1 MAVGFMRA
9 LIIDSTRSASV
20 QNVAVPVPGP
30 AQVVVTVHRVGI
42 CGTDVELFT
51 RELPY
56 FEQGKSRFP
65 LCPGHEWCGTVSAVG
80 TGVDPRWVGE
90 RVTGD
95 TMLGCGQCDRCASG
109 RHHVCDNRSEIGIAG
124 WPGALA
130 EQLLAP
136 VGSLHRLPDAVD
148 DRAGALVEPGGN
160 ALRAVRA
167 AQVGPGRRLLIWGP
181 GSIGLLATAFARTAG
196 ADVHVVG
203 LDARREELAKSFG
216 ASRYWTMSELPTG
229 TYDAVIDA
237 TGDATVPGQALRF
250 AEPAGRVVY
259 IGLSR
264 KASLID
270 SREVALNDLTVTG
283 ILGASAGL
291 APAIAHYA
299 DGRVDPGPL
308 AQVLVGLDRA
318 AEALAGQLDPGTG
331 TKVHIDPRL

>member
-1 MAVGFMRA
+1 MARLMRA
-9 LIIDSTRSASV
+9 LMIDGTRSAGV
-20 QNVAVPVPGP
+20 REVPVPVPGSG
-30 AQVVVTVHRVGI
+30 QVTVDVHRVGV

-95 TMLGCGQCDRCASG
+95 TMLGCGRCRRCTTG
-109 RHHVCDNRSEIGIAG
+109 RHHVCADRTEIGIAG

-130 EQLLAP
+130 EQLLVP
-136 VGSLHRLPDAVD
+136 VGGLYRLPAAVD

-160 ALRAVRA
+160 ALRAVWA
-167 AQVGPGRRLLIWGP
+167 AQAGPGTRLLVWGP
-181 GSIGLLATAFARTAG
+181 GSIGLLAAAFAAAAG

-203 LDARREELAKSFG
+203 VDPGREELAKSFG
-216 ASRYWTMSELPTG
+216 ASRYWTTDEPPAG

-237 TGDATVPGQALRF
+237 TGDEAVPALALRR
-250 AEPAGRVVY
+250 AEPAGRVVL

-270 SREVALNDLTVTG
+270 TREVALNDLTVTG

-291 APAIAHYA
+291 ASAIEHYA

-308 AQVLVGLDRA
+308 AQVVVGLDRA
-318 AEALAGQLDPGTG
+318 ALALAGRLDPGAG
-331 TKVHIDPRL
+331 TKIHVDPRL

>member
-1 MAVGFMRA
+1 MAAGFMRA
-9 LIIDSTRSASV
+9 LIIDGTRSASV

-90 RVTGD
+90 RVIGD
-95 TMLGCGQCDRCASG
+95 TMLGCGRCDRCASG
-109 RHHVCDNRSEIGIAG
+109 RHHVCDDRSEIGIAG

-136 VGSLHRLPDAVD
+136 VGSLHRLPDSVD

-167 AQVGPGRRLLIWGP
+167 AQAGPGRRLLIWGP

-203 LDARREELAKSFG
+203 LNARREELAKSFG
-216 ASRYWTMSELPTG
+216 ASRYWTMSELPPG

-237 TGDATVPGQALRF
+237 TGDDTVPGQALRF

-318 AEALAGQLDPGTG
+318 AEALSGQLDPGAG
-331 TKVHIDPRL
+331 TKIHIDPRL